1 MLTGRWC
8 LGRKKEDKSV
18 TIQGVTQIVQGAD
31 NVFRPQIATLTA
43 ELQGFD
49 GLSRTIE
56 WFYYEMVNV
65 GGQTQVGSSPVYLT
79 FNNNKTKLN
88 INALDVANTPVKSRV
103 YGVKVSWWE
112 GSVHRYVTDRVT
124 VSVVQDGYIPEEEL
138 EAIWDSFGTPH
149 LSQTVTN
156 LRQYLSLIELM
167 ENKTMGGKGNTYVCD
182 TIQVSFQGSSPYIL
196 PDPRVMQGREVSL
209 FVGDTDSVCGPYN
222 RGVYVHKNQLAVGV
236 IGGICVGG
244 TFDTMNTFSTN
255 PGDFEELSGS
265 HISGCTKYYPNS
277 SMDDWSYHI
286 TEIACGRN
294 FMLMFRA
301 VKIKGKSYW
310 FLVNQSECSVKLNES
325 QGRRILNATEKVLG
339 FSDWT
344 AKFDAQ
350 ILKTTKQSN
359 STFVVTDKMGWIEY
373 NGSSRTAT
381 MDFPSSL
388 PEGFMCYLQ
397 NNAQTIII
405 VSGSNPVTSLNRIP
419 ARSLC
424 LCRKGSGNNM
434 LIFQISTI

>member
-1 MLTGRWC
+1 MLTGRWS

-49 GLSRTIE
+49 GVSRTIE
-56 WFYYEMVNV
+56 WFYYEMVDV
-65 GGQTQVGSSPVYLT
+65 GVQTQVDSSPVYLT
-79 FNNNKTKLN
+79 YNNNKTKLN
-88 INALDVANTPVKSRV
+88 ISALDVANTPVRSRV
-103 YGVKVSWWE
+103 YGAKVSWME
-112 GSVHRYVTDRVT
+112 GSVQRSVTDRVT
-124 VSVVQDGYIPEEEL
+124 VSVVQDGYIPSEEL

-156 LRQYLSLIELM
+156 LSQYLSLIELM

-196 PDPRVMQGREVSL
+196 PDPRVMQGREVTL

-222 RGVYVHKNQLAVGV
+222 RGVYIHKNQLAVGV

-244 TFDTMNTFSTN
+244 SFDTMNTFATN
-255 PGDFEELSGS
+255 PGDFEELPGS
-265 HISGCTKYYPNS
+265 HISGCTKYYPKP
-277 SMDDWSYHI
+277 SMDGAYHI
-286 TEIACGRN
+286 SEIACGRN
-294 FMLMFRA
+294 FILMFRA
-301 VKIKGKSYW
+301 VKIKGKCYW
-310 FLVNQSECSVKLNES
+310 FLVNQSECSVKFNES
-325 QGRRILNATEKVLG
+325 QGYRILSATEKALG
-339 FSDWT
+339 FSEWT
-344 AKFDAQ
+344 VKFDAQ
-350 ILKTTKQSN
+350 IIKNTKLSSN
-359 STFVVTDKMGWIEY
+359 QFVVTDKMGWIEF
-373 NGSSRTAT
+373 NGTGRTIA
-381 MDFPSSL
+381 MNFPTSL

-397 NNAQTIII
+397 NNAQATIA
-405 VSGSNPVTSLNRIP
+405 VSGANPVTSLNRIP

>member
-1 MLTGRWC
+1 MLTGRWS

-43 ELQGFD
+43 ELQGFN
-49 GLSRTIE
+49 GLSRTVE

-79 FNNNKTKLN
+79 FSNNKTKLD

-112 GSVHRYVTDRVT
+112 GSVQRSVTDRAT
-124 VSVVQDGYIPEEEL
+124 VSVVQDGYIPDEEL
-138 EAIWDSFGTPH
+138 ETIWDSFGTPH

-156 LRQYLSLIELM
+156 LSQYLSLIELM
-167 ENKTMGGKGNTYVCD
+167 ENKSMSGKGNTYVCD
-182 TIQVSFQGSSPYIL
+182 TIQVLFQGSSPYIL
-196 PDPRVMQGREVSL
+196 PDPRVMQGREISL

-222 RGVYVHKNQLAVGV
+222 RGIYVHKNQLAVGV

-244 TFDTMNTFSTN
+244 TIDTMNTFTTN
-255 PGDFEELSGS
+255 PGDFEGLPGS
-265 HISGCTKYYPNS
+265 NISGCTKYYPNS
-277 SMDDWSYHI
+277 SMDDWAYHI
-286 TEIACGRN
+286 SEIACGRN

-301 VKIKGKSYW
+301 VKIKGKCYW
-310 FLVNQSECSVKLNES
+310 FLVNQSECSVKFNES
-325 QGRRILNATEKVLG
+325 QGRRILDATEKVLG

-344 AKFDAQ
+344 VKFDAQ
-350 ILKTTKQSN
+350 IIKATKQS
-359 STFVVTDKMGWIEY
+359 SPQFVITDKMGWIEY
-373 NGSSRTAT
+373 NGSGRTTT
-381 MDFPSSL
+381 MDFPTSL
-388 PEGFMCYLQ
+388 SEGFMCYVQ
-397 NNAQTIII
+397 NNARQPLT
-405 VSGSNPVTSLNRIP
+405 VSGCSPVGTLRDVP

-424 LCRKGSGNNM
+424 LCRKGTRNNM

>member
-1 MLTGRWC
+1 MLTGRWS

-79 FNNNKTKLN
+79 FSNNKTKLD

-112 GSVHRYVTDRVT
+112 GSVQRSVTDRAT
-124 VSVVQDGYIPEEEL
+124 VSVVQDGYIPDEEL
-138 EAIWDSFGTPH
+138 ETIWDSFGTPH

-156 LRQYLSLIELM
+156 LSQYLSLIELM
-167 ENKTMGGKGNTYVCD
+167 ENKSMSGKGNTYVCD
-182 TIQVSFQGSSPYIL
+182 TIQVLFQGSSPYIL
-196 PDPRVMQGREVSL
+196 PDPRVMQGREISL
-209 FVGDTDSVCGPYN
+209 FVGDADSVCGPYN
-222 RGVYVHKNQLAVGV
+222 RGIYVHKNQLAVGV

-244 TFDTMNTFSTN
+244 TVDTMNTFTTN
-255 PGDFEELSGS
+255 PGDFGGVPGS
-265 HISGCTKYYPNS
+265 NISGCTKYYPNS
-277 SMDDWSYHI
+277 SMDDWAYHI
-286 TEIACGRN
+286 SEIACGRN

-301 VKIKGKSYW
+301 VKIKGKCYW
-310 FLVNQSECSVKLNES
+310 FLVNQSECSVKFNES
-325 QGRRILNATEKVLG
+325 QGRRILDATEKVLG

-344 AKFDAQ
+344 VKFDAQ
-350 ILKTTKQSN
+350 IIKATKQS
-359 STFVVTDKMGWIEY
+359 SSQFVITDKMGWIEY
-373 NGSSRTAT
+373 NGSGRTMT
-381 MDFPSSL
+381 MDFPASL
-388 PEGFMCYLQ
+388 PEGFMCYVQ
-397 NNAQTIII
+397 NNARQPLT
-405 VSGSNPVTSLNRIP
+405 VSGCSPVGTLRDVP

-424 LCRKGSGNNM
+424 LCRKGTRNNM